1 LKSKKEIINEKGEV
15 EEISANANWYEN
27 TVMKWLAALDKWYAN
42 LLRWCLGH
50 KLVTSL
56 IALAVVIIGFLPVFM
71 GKIGFNFMAQQ
82 DNGYMS
88 LKIELQRGTRVE
100 ESMRVARQIEA
111 DLKSLA
117 PEIKLIASTTGSSD
131 DAGFSALMN
140 QSSNNIITMTVT
152 FPERS
157 QRQRTVFE
165 IAEVFRQYLGNRA
178 DVVFSNVSTNMGF
191 GGSGNNNVSVEIYGY
206 DFEATNKVAEEIKN
220 KMKDVK
226 GARNITISRDEDR
239 AELQINFDK
248 EKLALS
254 GLSAAQVANESG
266 WSERRAMLMTGSVV
280 PLNSMRRIFLRVRA
294 MAADPEN

>member
-1 LKSKKEIINEKGEV
+1 
-15 EEISANANWYEN
+15 
-27 TVMKWLAALDKWYAN
+27 M
-42 LLRWCLGH
+42 C
-50 KLVTSL
+50 
-56 IALAVVIIGFLPVFM
+56 
-71 GKIGFNFMAQQ
+71 
-82 DNGYMS
+82 
-88 LKIELQRGTRVE
+88 
-100 ESMRVARQIEA
+100 VARQIEA

-117 PEIKLIASTTGSSD
+117 PEIKLIASTTGSSN

-226 GARNITISRDEDR
+226 GARNITVSRDEDR
-239 AELQINFDK
+239 AELQINSRAKRPTAIKWIFWNSCRLPV
-248 EKLALS
+248 EKSSITAFI
-254 GLSAAQVANESG
+254 GAGSA
-266 WSERRAMLMTGSVV
+266 RRC
-280 PLNSMRRIFLRVRA
+280 
-294 MAADPEN
+294 